1 MRTYLVSPSVL
12 GRPDPRLAPSLSS
25 FESIARI
32 NEKGLWNPLCERVY
46 LSSSSYFSTESLVK
60 RAWQTLW
67 RGGPS
72 TRSPNLGAHPV
83 LLAGEQQA
91 LRRGLGSVAREWVCL
106 HVSSQEL
113 TGVKCPVVP
122 LPGFRQQ

>member
-1 MRTYLVSPSVL
+1 M
-12 GRPDPRLAPSLSS
+12 
-25 FESIARI
+25 
-32 NEKGLWNPLCERVY
+32 NPLCERVY

-60 RAWQTLW
+60 RARQTLW

-72 TRSPNLGAHPV
+72 TRGPNLGAHPL

-91 LRRGLGSVAREWVCL
+91 LRRGPGSVAREWVCL

-122 LPGFRQQ
+122 LPGFRQQERPPSLLTRLTCTGPVSVVGSEIIGPLNRKR